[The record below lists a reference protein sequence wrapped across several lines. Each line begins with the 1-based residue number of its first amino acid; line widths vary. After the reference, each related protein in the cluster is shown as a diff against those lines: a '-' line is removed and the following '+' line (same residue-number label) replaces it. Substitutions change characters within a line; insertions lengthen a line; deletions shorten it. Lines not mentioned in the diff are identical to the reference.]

1 MEEKVYEY
9 LNRLVSVPGIS
20 DTDEERKTAEAIR
33 EIIAEQPHFKAYPE
47 NFGTVEIPGDARKR
61 PLVYGLVRGNKKSGR
76 TIILTGH
83 YDVVSVEDYG
93 QLKPLAFSMDELKAE
108 LEKEYG
114 ERVMRAP
121 EKTVGKGSM
130 EDGAKVNEE
139 AGERG
144 EVPEKKTF
152 WAAADPEQDFWN
164 DVASGEWIFGRGAA
178 DMKGGL
184 AAGLAVLLGIGEEVL
199 DGTCGMDGNVLFLSV
214 PDEESYSVG
223 MRGAAGFLAKLR
235 EQEKL
240 SYELLIDLEP
250 MSRDENGQEVFLGSV
265 GKCMPVVLV
274 QGRTAHVSRCFDGL
288 NAVGVLGRMFEKT
301 ELSEEFAEVFD
312 GEVCMPPTW
321 LNFKDLKKEY
331 DVSVPARAAGYLS
344 VLSFRSGP
352 GEILEKMRE
361 LGSEAFAEYIEKMD
375 AESRR
380 LEEKLSGRAMQGKK
394 KCIKTAKPQAAKA
407 ESVDHTDL
415 VSEEYADNVGECEK
429 TNDVVPQK
437 FNVLSFEE
445 LSEQCRKKNADG
457 FEDFLEGLKVRTEAR
472 IRSGET
478 NYPQATIDMMTEVL
492 DWSGLT
498 DLVMVIGFAPPLYPA
513 YHSDQM
519 TGKEG
524 AGSWQFR
531 KIKKASEAAGCMVK
545 KVHYFTGISDLSYC
559 GTCGD
564 MDFSGYAAETPIWG
578 GGYQVDF
585 EEIGKLN
592 IPAVLMG
599 PWGKDIH
606 RRTERVN
613 RKSLLVEL
621 PEILHA
627 LIEDQ
632 S

>member
-9 LNRLVSVPGIS
+9 LKRLVSVPGIS

-33 EIIAEQPHFKAYPE
+33 EILAEQPYFRAYPE

-61 PLVYGLVRGNKKSGR
+61 PLVYGLVRGNRKSGR

-93 QLKPLAFSMDELKAE
+93 KLKPLAFSMDELKTE
-108 LEKEYG
+108 LEKRYG
-114 ERVMRAP
+114 GRVMRETKNHGEYAEP
-121 EKTVGKGSM
+121 GESRIKDGKTPGGSGRKTA
-130 EDGAKVNEE
+130 GA
-139 AGERG
+139 AM
-144 EVPEKKTF
+144 
-152 WAAADPEQDFWN
+152 DPEQDFWN

-199 DGTCGMDGNVLFLSV
+199 DGTCRMDGNVLFLSV

-223 MRGAAGFLAKLR
+223 MRGAAGFLADLR
-235 EQEKL
+235 EREKL
-240 SYELLIDLEP
+240 SYDLLIDLEP
-250 MSRDENGQEVFLGSV
+250 MGRDEKGQEVFLGSV

-301 ELSEEFAEVFD
+301 ELSAEFAEVFD

-331 DVSVPARAAGYLS
+331 DVSIPARAAGYLS
-344 VLSFRSGP
+344 VLSFQSGP
-352 GEILEKMRE
+352 GEIMEKMRE
-361 LGSEAFAEYIEKMD
+361 LGAEAFADYIEKMD
-375 AESRR
+375 AERKM
-380 LEEKLSGRAMQGKK
+380 LEEKLSGRAVQRKK
-394 KCIKTAKPQAAKA
+394 QCVKTAELQAANV
-407 ESVDHTDL
+407 ESIDHTDP

-429 TNDVVPQK
+429 TNDAVPQK

-445 LSEQCRKKNADG
+445 LSEQCRKKDRDG
-457 FEDFLEGLKVRTEAR
+457 FESFMAELKARTEAR

-478 NYPQATIDMMTEVL
+478 NYPQATIDMMTEIL

-498 DLVMVIGFAPPLYPA
+498 DPVMVIGFAPPLYPA

-519 TGKEG
+519 AGKEG

-531 KIKKASEAAGCMVK
+531 KIKRASEAAGCTVK

-564 MDFSGYAAETPIWG
+564 MDFSGYAAETPLWG

-621 PEILHA
+621 PEILHT
-627 LIEDQ
+627 LIENM
-632 S
+632 

>member
-9 LNRLVSVPGIS
+9 LNRIVSVPGIS

-33 EIIAEQPHFKAYPE
+33 EILAEQPYFKAYPE
-47 NFGTVEIPGDARKR
+47 NFGTMEIPGDARKR

-93 QLKPLAFSMDELKAE
+93 KLKPLAFSMDELKAE

-114 ERVMRAP
+114 ERVMWTP
-121 EKTVGKGSM
+121 KKTVGKGSI
-130 EDGAKVNEE
+130 EADAKVNEE
-139 AGERG
+139 AGERA
-144 EVPEKKTF
+144 EVPEKKPF
-152 WAAADPEQDFWN
+152 GAAADPEQDFWN

-184 AAGLAVLLGIGEEVL
+184 AAGLAVLLGIGEEIL
-199 DGTCGMDGNVLFLSV
+199 DGTCRMDGNVLFLSI

-240 SYELLIDLEP
+240 TYELLIDLEP

-301 ELSEEFAEVFD
+301 ELSAEFAEVFD

-344 VLSFRSGP
+344 VLSFQSGP
-352 GEILEKMRE
+352 GEIMEKMRE
-361 LGSEAFAEYIEKMD
+361 LGAEAFADYIEKMD
-375 AESRR
+375 AERKM
-380 LEEKLSGRAMQGKK
+380 LEEKLSGRAVQGKK
-394 KCIKTAKPQAAKA
+394 KCVRTAELQNF
-407 ESVDHTDL
+407 T
-415 VSEEYADNVGECEK
+415 
-429 TNDVVPQK
+429 
-437 FNVLSFEE
+437 VLSFEE
-445 LSEQCRKKNADG
+445 LSEQCRKKDWDG
-457 FEDFLEGLKVRTEAR
+457 FESFMAELKARTEAR

-498 DLVMVIGFAPPLYPA
+498 DPVMVIGFAPPLYPA

-519 TGKEG
+519 AGKEG
-524 AGSWQFR
+524 VGSWQFR
-531 KIKKASEAAGCMVK
+531 KIRKASEAAGCKVK

-564 MDFSGYAAETPIWG
+564 MDFSGYAAETPLWG
-578 GGYQVDF
+578 GSYQVDF
-585 EEIGKLN
+585 DEIGKLN

-613 RKSLLVEL
+613 RKSLLMEL
-621 PEILHA
+621 PEILHT
-627 LIEDQ
+627 LIENM
-632 S
+632 

>member
-9 LNRLVSVPGIS
+9 LKRLVSVPGIS

-33 EIIAEQPHFKAYPE
+33 EILAEQPYFRAYPE
-47 NFGTVEIPGDARKR
+47 SFGTVEIPGDARKR

-93 QLKPLAFSMDELKAE
+93 KLKPLAFSMDELKAE

-114 ERVMRAP
+114 ERLIKEAKDHAGRS
-121 EKTVGKGSM
+121 ETG
-130 EDGAKVNEE
+130 EDGIK
-139 AGERG
+139 AGASGRETAG
-144 EVPEKKTF
+144 T
-152 WAAADPEQDFWN
+152 ALDAEQDFWN

-199 DGTCGMDGNVLFLSV
+199 DGTCRMDGNVLFLSV

-223 MRGAAGFLAKLR
+223 MRGAAGFLADLR
-235 EQEKL
+235 EREKL
-240 SYELLIDLEP
+240 SYDLLIDLEP
-250 MSRDENGQEVFLGSV
+250 MSRDEKGQEVFLGSV

-301 ELSEEFAEVFD
+301 ELSAEFAEVFD

-344 VLSFRSGP
+344 VLSFQSGP
-352 GEILEKMRE
+352 GEILEKMKE
-361 LGSEAFAEYIEKMD
+361 LGGEAFAEYIGKMD
-375 AESRR
+375 AEKRM
-380 LEEKLSGRAMQGKK
+380 LEEKLSGRAVQRKN
-394 KCIKTAKPQAAKA
+394 ASVQADQDYMVMSFA
-407 ESVDHTDL
+407 EL
-415 VSEEYADNVGECEK
+415 AGICREK
-429 TNDVVPQK
+429 D
-437 FNVLSFEE
+437 
-445 LSEQCRKKNADG
+445 ADG
-457 FEDFLEGLKVRTEAR
+457 FDGFMEALKTRTEER
-472 IRSGET
+472 IQEGET

-498 DLVMVIGFAPPLYPA
+498 EPVMVIGFAPPLYPA

-519 TGKEG
+519 AGKEG

-531 KIKKASEAAGCMVK
+531 KIRKAAEAAGCMVK

-559 GTCGD
+559 GACGD
-564 MDFSGYAAETPIWG
+564 MDFSGYAEETPLWG

-585 EEIGKLN
+585 DEIGKLN

-621 PEILHA
+621 PEILHT
-627 LIEDQ
+627 LVEDM
-632 S
+632 

>member
-33 EIIAEQPHFKAYPE
+33 EIIAEQPYFKAYPE

-93 QLKPLAFSMDELKAE
+93 KLKPLAFSMDDLKAE

-114 ERVMRAP
+114 EKVMWTP
-121 EKTVGKGSM
+121 KKTVGKGSM
-130 EDGAKVNEE
+130 EAGTKVNEE
-139 AGERG
+139 AGERA
-144 EVPEKKTF
+144 EVSEKKTIG
-152 WAAADPEQDFWN
+152 AAADPEQDFWD

-223 MRGAAGFLAKLR
+223 MRSAAGFLAKLL

-301 ELSEEFAEVFD
+301 ELSAEFAEVFD

-344 VLSFRSGP
+344 VLSFQSGR
-352 GEILEKMRE
+352 EKSWRRCGS
-361 LGSEAFAEYIEKMD
+361 LGL
-375 AESRR
+375 RR
-380 LEEKLSGRAMQGKK
+380 LRTTLRRWTQRGKCWRRSFPAGR
-394 KCIKTAKPQAAKA
+394 
-407 ESVDHTDL
+407 
-415 VSEEYADNVGECEK
+415 
-429 TNDVVPQK
+429 
-437 FNVLSFEE
+437 
-445 LSEQCRKKNADG
+445 CR
-457 FEDFLEGLKVRTEAR
+457 
-472 IRSGET
+472 
-478 NYPQATIDMMTEVL
+478 
-492 DWSGLT
+492 
-498 DLVMVIGFAPPLYPA
+498 
-513 YHSDQM
+513 
-519 TGKEG
+519 
-524 AGSWQFR
+524 
-531 KIKKASEAAGCMVK
+531 
-545 KVHYFTGISDLSYC
+545 
-559 GTCGD
+559 
-564 MDFSGYAAETPIWG
+564 
-578 GGYQVDF
+578 
-585 EEIGKLN
+585 
-592 IPAVLMG
+592 
-599 PWGKDIH
+599 
-606 RRTERVN
+606 ERN
-613 RKSLLVEL
+613 S
-621 PEILHA
+621 A
-627 LIEDQ
+627 
-632 S
+632 

>member
-9 LNRLVSVPGIS
+9 LKRLVSVPGIS

-33 EIIAEQPHFKAYPE
+33 EILAEQPYFKAYPE

-114 ERVMRAP
+114 ERVMQ
-121 EKTVGKGSM
+121 ETK
-130 EDGAKVNEE
+130 
-139 AGERG
+139 
-144 EVPEKKTF
+144 
-152 WAAADPEQDFWN
+152 AALDPEQDFWN

-199 DGTCGMDGNVLFLSV
+199 DGTCRMDGNVLFLSV

-223 MRGAAGFLAKLR
+223 MRGAAGFLADLR
-235 EQEKL
+235 EREKL
-240 SYELLIDLEP
+240 SYDLLIDLEP
-250 MSRDENGQEVFLGSV
+250 MSRDEKGQEVFLGSV

-301 ELSEEFAEVFD
+301 ELFAEFAEVFD

-344 VLSFRSGP
+344 VLSFQSGP
-352 GEILEKMRE
+352 GEIMEKMKE
-361 LGSEAFAEYIEKMD
+361 LGVEAFAEYIGKMD
-375 AESRR
+375 AEKRM
-380 LEEKLSGRAMQGKK
+380 LEEKLSGRAVQRKKASVQADQGAGVENASLMSEKYSTGRDAGRK
-394 KCIKTAKPQAAKA
+394 NCIVRQDYAVMSFA
-407 ESVDHTDL
+407 ELAGICREKD
-415 VSEEYADNVGECEK
+415 ADDFER
-429 TNDVVPQK
+429 
-437 FNVLSFEE
+437 FMEE
-445 LSEQCRKKNADG
+445 LKA
-457 FEDFLEGLKVRTEAR
+457 RTEAR
-472 IRSGET
+472 IQAGET

-498 DLVMVIGFAPPLYPA
+498 DPVMVIGFAPPLYPA

-519 TGKEG
+519 AGKEG
-524 AGSWQFR
+524 TGSWQFR
-531 KIKKASEAAGCMVK
+531 KIKKAAEAAGCKVK

-564 MDFSGYAAETPIWG
+564 MDFSGYAEETPLWG
-578 GGYQVDF
+578 GGYQVAFD
-585 EEIGKLN
+585 EIGKLN

-621 PEILHA
+621 PEILHT
-627 LIEDQ
+627 LIENM
-632 S
+632 

>member
-33 EIIAEQPHFKAYPE
+33 EIIAEQPYFKAYPE

-93 QLKPLAFSMDELKAE
+93 KLKPLAFSMDELKAE

-121 EKTVGKGSM
+121 KKTVGKSRM
-130 EDGAKVNEE
+130 EAGAKASKET
-139 AGERG
+139 GEG
-144 EVPEKKTF
+144 AEVPEKMTF
-152 WAAADPEQDFWN
+152 RAVADPEQDFWN

-301 ELSEEFAEVFD
+301 ELSAEFAEVFD

-344 VLSFRSGP
+344 VLSFQSGP
-352 GEILEKMRE
+352 GEIMEKMRE
-361 LGSEAFAEYIEKMD
+361 LGAEAFADYIEKMD
-375 AESRR
+375 AERKM
-380 LEEKLSGRAMQGKK
+380 LKEKLSGRAVQRKK
-394 KCIKTAKPQAAKA
+394 QCVKTAELQAANVK
-407 ESVDHTDL
+407 SIDHTDP
-415 VSEEYADNVGECEK
+415 VAEEYADNVGECEK
-429 TNDVVPQK
+429 TNDAVPQK

-445 LSEQCRKKNADG
+445 LSEQCRKKDRDG
-457 FEDFLEGLKVRTEAR
+457 FESFMAELKARTEAR
-472 IRSGET
+472 IRSGGI

-498 DLVMVIGFAPPLYPA
+498 DPVMVIGFAPPLYPA

-519 TGKEG
+519 AGKEG
-524 AGSWQFR
+524 VGSWQFR

-564 MDFSGYAAETPIWG
+564 MDFSGYAAETPLWG

-621 PEILHA
+621 PEILHT

-632 S
+632 A

>member
-9 LNRLVSVPGIS
+9 LKRLVSVPGIS

-33 EIIAEQPHFKAYPE
+33 EILSEQPYFKAYPE

-61 PLVYGLVRGNKKSGR
+61 PLVYGLVRRNKKSGR
-76 TIILTGH
+76 TMILTGH

-108 LEKEYG
+108 LEKEYSA
-114 ERVMRAP
+114 RLMR
-121 EKTVGKGSM
+121 ESKENVGKGSV
-130 EDGAKVNEE
+130 ETSAKANEE
-139 AGERG
+139 AGEKAG
-144 EVPEKKTF
+144 GLKEKTF
-152 WAAADPEQDFWN
+152 VTAMDSEQDFWN

-301 ELSEEFAEVFD
+301 ELSAEFAEVFD

-321 LNFKDLKKEY
+321 LNFKDLKREY

-344 VLSFRSGP
+344 VLSFQSGP
-352 GEILEKMRE
+352 GEIMEKMRE
-361 LGSEAFAEYIEKMD
+361 LGDEAFAEYIEKMD
-375 AESRR
+375 VEKRK
-380 LEEKLSGRAMQGKK
+380 LEGKISGGAVQQNF
-394 KCIKTAKPQAAKA
+394 T
-407 ESVDHTDL
+407 
-415 VSEEYADNVGECEK
+415 
-429 TNDVVPQK
+429 
-437 FNVLSFEE
+437 VLSFAE
-445 LSEQCRKKNADG
+445 LSGQCREKDADS
-457 FEDFLEGLKVRTEAR
+457 FECFMAELKARTEAR
-472 IRSGET
+472 ICSGET

-492 DWSGLT
+492 DWSGIT
-498 DLVMVIGFAPPLYPA
+498 DPVMIIGFAPPLYPA

-519 TGKEG
+519 AGKEG
-524 AGSWQFR
+524 VGSWQFR
-531 KIKKASEAAGCMVK
+531 KIKKASEAAGCTVK

-564 MDFSGYAAETPIWG
+564 MDFSGYAAETPLWG

-621 PEILHA
+621 PEILHT
-627 LIEDQ
+627 LIENI
-632 S
+632 

>member
-9 LNRLVSVPGIS
+9 LKRLVSVPGIS

-33 EIIAEQPHFKAYPE
+33 EILAEQPYFKACPE

-93 QLKPLAFSMDELKAE
+93 PLKPLAFSMDELKAE

-114 ERVMRAP
+114 ERVMRMP
-121 EKTVGKGSM
+121 KKTVGKGSM
-130 EDGAKVNEE
+130 E
-139 AGERG
+139 AGEG
-144 EVPEKKTF
+144 AEVPEKKTF
-152 WAAADPEQDFWN
+152 GAAADPEQDFWN

-184 AAGLAVLLGIGEEVL
+184 AAGLAVLLEIGEEVL

-223 MRGAAGFLAKLR
+223 MRGAAGFLSKLR

-301 ELSEEFAEVFD
+301 ELSAEFAEVFD

-344 VLSFRSGP
+344 VLSFQSGP

-361 LGSEAFAEYIEKMD
+361 LGAEAFEDYIEKMD
-375 AESRR
+375 AEWRM

-394 KCIKTAKPQAAKA
+394 KCVKTAELQAANV
-407 ESVDHTDL
+407 ESIDNTDP
-415 VSEEYADNVGECEK
+415 VSEEYAGNFSGECEK
-429 TNDVVPQK
+429 TNDAVPQK
-437 FNVLSFEE
+437 FNVLSFAE
-445 LSEQCRKKNADG
+445 LSEQCRRKNADD
-457 FEDFLEGLKVRTEAR
+457 FEHFMEELKVRTDAR
-472 IRSGET
+472 IRCGET

-498 DLVMVIGFAPPLYPA
+498 APVMVIGFAPPLYPA

-519 TGKEG
+519 AGKEG
-524 AGSWQFR
+524 AGSWKFR
-531 KIKKASEAAGCMVK
+531 KIKKASEAAGCKVK

-564 MDFSGYAAETPIWG
+564 MDFSGYAAETPLWG

-621 PEILHA
+621 PEILHT
-627 LIEDQ
+627 LIENM
-632 S
+632 

>member
-9 LNRLVSVPGIS
+9 LKRLVSVPGIS

-33 EIIAEQPHFKAYPE
+33 EILAEQPYFRAYPE

-93 QLKPLAFSMDELKAE
+93 RLKSLAFSMDELKAE

-114 ERVMRAP
+114 ERVMWTP
-121 EKTVGKGSM
+121 KKTVGKGSI
-130 EDGAKVNEE
+130 EADGKVNEE
-139 AGERG
+139 AGERA
-144 EVPEKKTF
+144 EVPEKKTVG
-152 WAAADPEQDFWN
+152 AAADPEQDFWD

-199 DGTCGMDGNVLFLSV
+199 DGTCGMEGNVLFLSV

-223 MRGAAGFLAKLR
+223 MRGAAGFLAKFR

-240 SYELLIDLEP
+240 TYELLIDLEP

-301 ELSEEFAEVFD
+301 ELSAEFAEVFD

-361 LGSEAFAEYIEKMD
+361 LGAEAFAEYIEKM
-375 AESRR
+375 AVEKKK

-394 KCIKTAKPQAAKA
+394 KCVRTAELQNF
-407 ESVDHTDL
+407 T
-415 VSEEYADNVGECEK
+415 
-429 TNDVVPQK
+429 
-437 FNVLSFEE
+437 VLSFEE
-445 LSEQCRKKNADG
+445 LSEQCRKKNANG
-457 FEDFLEGLKVRTEAR
+457 FEHFMEELKDRTEAR

-492 DWSGLT
+492 EWSGLT
-498 DLVMVIGFAPPLYPA
+498 DPVMVIGFAPPLYPA

-519 TGKEG
+519 AGKEG

-531 KIKKASEAAGCMVK
+531 KIRKASEAAGCMVK

-564 MDFSGYAAETPIWG
+564 MDFSGYAAETPLWG

-621 PEILHA
+621 PEILHT

-632 S
+632 A

>member
-9 LNRLVSVPGIS
+9 LNRIVSVPGIS

-33 EIIAEQPHFKAYPE
+33 EILAEQPYFKAYPE
-47 NFGTVEIPGDARKR
+47 NFGTMEIPGDARKR

-93 QLKPLAFSMDELKAE
+93 KLKPLAFSMDELKAE

-114 ERVMRAP
+114 ERVMWTP
-121 EKTVGKGSM
+121 KKTVGKGSI
-130 EDGAKVNEE
+130 EADAKVNEE
-139 AGERG
+139 AGERA
-144 EVPEKKTF
+144 EVPEKKPF
-152 WAAADPEQDFWN
+152 GAAADPEQDFWN

-184 AAGLAVLLGIGEEVL
+184 AAGLAVLLGIGEEIL
-199 DGTCGMDGNVLFLSV
+199 DGTCRMDGNVLFLSI

-240 SYELLIDLEP
+240 TYELLIDLEP
-250 MSRDENGQEVFLGSV
+250 MGRDENGQEVFLGSV

-301 ELSEEFAEVFD
+301 ELSAEFAEVFD

-344 VLSFRSGP
+344 VLSFQSGP
-352 GEILEKMRE
+352 GEIMEKMRE
-361 LGSEAFAEYIEKMD
+361 LGAEAFADYIEKMD
-375 AESRR
+375 AERKM
-380 LEEKLSGRAMQGKK
+380 LEEKLSGRAVQGKK
-394 KCIKTAKPQAAKA
+394 KCVRTAELQNF
-407 ESVDHTDL
+407 T
-415 VSEEYADNVGECEK
+415 
-429 TNDVVPQK
+429 
-437 FNVLSFEE
+437 VLSFEE
-445 LSEQCRKKNADG
+445 LSEQCRKKDWDG
-457 FEDFLEGLKVRTEAR
+457 FESFMAELKARTEAR

-498 DLVMVIGFAPPLYPA
+498 DPVMVIGFAPPLYPA

-519 TGKEG
+519 AGKEG
-524 AGSWQFR
+524 VGSWQFR
-531 KIKKASEAAGCMVK
+531 KIRKASEAAGCKVK

-564 MDFSGYAAETPIWG
+564 MDFSGYAAETPLWG
-578 GGYQVDF
+578 GSYQVDF
-585 EEIGKLN
+585 DEIGKLN

-613 RKSLLVEL
+613 RKSLLMEL
-621 PEILHA
+621 PEILHT
-627 LIEDQ
+627 LIENM
-632 S
+632 

>member
-9 LNRLVSVPGIS
+9 LKRLVSVPGIS

-33 EIIAEQPHFKAYPE
+33 EILAEQPYFKAYPE
-47 NFGTVEIPGDARKR
+47 NFGTVKIPGDARKR

-93 QLKPLAFSMDELKAE
+93 QLKPLAFSVDELKAE

-114 ERVMRAP
+114 ERVMRGL
-121 EKTVGKGSM
+121 K
-130 EDGAKVNEE
+130 ED
-139 AGERG
+139 
-144 EVPEKKTF
+144 
-152 WAAADPEQDFWN
+152 ADPEQDFWN

-250 MSRDENGQEVFLGSV
+250 MSRDEDGQEVFLGSV

-301 ELSEEFAEVFD
+301 ELSAEFAEVFD

-344 VLSFRSGP
+344 VLSFQSGP
-352 GEILEKMRE
+352 GEIMEKMRG
-361 LGSEAFAEYIEKMD
+361 LGGEAFAEYIEKMN
-375 AESRR
+375 AEKRM
-380 LEEKLSGRAMQGKK
+380 LEAKLSGRTMQKK
-394 KCIKTAKPQAAKA
+394 KQCVKTAELQAANTEGT
-407 ESVDHTDL
+407 ESTEIMSSST
-415 VSEEYADNVGECEK
+415 SEEHVSCTSEENERMNSTTQQNFA
-429 TNDVVPQK
+429 
-437 FNVLSFEE
+437 VLSFAE
-445 LSEQCRKKNADG
+445 LSEQCREKDADG
-457 FEDFLEGLKVRTEAR
+457 FESFMEELKAHTEAR

-498 DLVMVIGFAPPLYPA
+498 DPVMVIGFAPPLYPA

-519 TGKEG
+519 AGKEG
-524 AGSWQFR
+524 VGSWQFR
-531 KIKKASEAAGCMVK
+531 KIKKASEVARCAVK

-564 MDFSGYAAETPIWG
+564 MDFSGYAAETPLWG
-578 GGYQVDF
+578 SGYQVDF
-585 EEIGKLN
+585 DEIGKLN

-621 PEILHA
+621 PEILHT
-627 LIEDQ
+627 LIENM
-632 S
+632 

>member
-9 LNRLVSVPGIS
+9 LKRLVSVPGIS

-33 EIIAEQPHFKAYPE
+33 EILAEQPYFKACPE
-47 NFGTVEIPGDARKR
+47 NFGTVELPGDARKR

-93 QLKPLAFSMDELKAE
+93 RLKSLAFSMDELKAE

-114 ERVMRAP
+114 ERVMQAP
-121 EKTVGKGSM
+121 KKTVGKGSM
-130 EDGAKVNEE
+130 EAGAKVNEE
-139 AGERG
+139 AGERA
-144 EVPEKKTF
+144 EVPEKKTVG
-152 WAAADPEQDFWN
+152 AAADPEQDFWN

-199 DGTCGMDGNVLFLSV
+199 DGTCGMEGNVLFLSV

-240 SYELLIDLEP
+240 TYELLIDLEP

-301 ELSEEFAEVFD
+301 ELSAEFAEVFD

-344 VLSFRSGP
+344 VLSFQSGP

-361 LGSEAFAEYIEKMD
+361 LGAEAFAEYIEKMD
-375 AESRR
+375 VEKKK

-394 KCIKTAKPQAAKA
+394 KCVRTAELQNF
-407 ESVDHTDL
+407 T
-415 VSEEYADNVGECEK
+415 
-429 TNDVVPQK
+429 
-437 FNVLSFEE
+437 VLSFEE
-445 LSEQCRKKNADG
+445 LSEQCRKKDMDG
-457 FEDFLEGLKVRTEAR
+457 FESFMAELKARTEAR

-492 DWSGLT
+492 EWSGLT
-498 DLVMVIGFAPPLYPA
+498 DPVMVIGFAPPLYPA

-524 AGSWQFR
+524 TGSWQFR
-531 KIKKASEAAGCMVK
+531 KIRKASEAAGCKVK

-564 MDFSGYAAETPIWG
+564 MDFSGYAAETPLWG

-606 RRTERVN
+606 RRM
-613 RKSLLVEL
+613 SG
-621 PEILHA
+621 
-627 LIEDQ
+627 
-632 S
+632 

>member
-33 EIIAEQPHFKAYPE
+33 EIIAEQPYFKAYPE

-265 GKCMPVVLV
+265 GKCMPVVLYI
-274 QGRTAHVSRCFDGL
+274 GTAREMRLQFYEMRH
-288 NAVGVLGRMFEKT
+288 
-301 ELSEEFAEVFD
+301 
-312 GEVCMPPTW
+312 
-321 LNFKDLKKEY
+321 KKHF
-331 DVSVPARAAGYLS
+331 G
-344 VLSFRSGP
+344 
-352 GEILEKMRE
+352 
-361 LGSEAFAEYIEKMD
+361 
-375 AESRR
+375 
-380 LEEKLSGRAMQGKK
+380 MQN
-394 KCIKTAKPQAAKA
+394 
-407 ESVDHTDL
+407 HT
-415 VSEEYADNVGECEK
+415 S
-429 TNDVVPQK
+429 
-437 FNVLSFEE
+437 
-445 LSEQCRKKNADG
+445 
-457 FEDFLEGLKVRTEAR
+457 
-472 IRSGET
+472 
-478 NYPQATIDMMTEVL
+478 
-492 DWSGLT
+492 
-498 DLVMVIGFAPPLYPA
+498 
-513 YHSDQM
+513 
-519 TGKEG
+519 
-524 AGSWQFR
+524 
-531 KIKKASEAAGCMVK
+531 
-545 KVHYFTGISDLSYC
+545 
-559 GTCGD
+559 
-564 MDFSGYAAETPIWG
+564 
-578 GGYQVDF
+578 
-585 EEIGKLN
+585 
-592 IPAVLMG
+592 
-599 PWGKDIH
+599 
-606 RRTERVN
+606 
-613 RKSLLVEL
+613 
-621 PEILHA
+621 
-627 LIEDQ
+627 
-632 S
+632 

>member
-9 LNRLVSVPGIS
+9 LKRLVSVPGIS

-33 EIIAEQPHFKAYPE
+33 EILAEQPYFRAYPE

-93 QLKPLAFSMDELKAE
+93 RLKSLAFSMDELKAE

-114 ERVMRAP
+114 ERVMWTP
-121 EKTVGKGSM
+121 KKNVGKGSI
-130 EDGAKVNEE
+130 EADGKVNEE
-139 AGERG
+139 AGERA
-144 EVPEKKTF
+144 EVPEKKTVG
-152 WAAADPEQDFWN
+152 AAADPEQDFWD

-199 DGTCGMDGNVLFLSV
+199 DGTCGMEGNVLFLSV

-223 MRGAAGFLAKLR
+223 MRGAAGFLAKFR

-240 SYELLIDLEP
+240 TYELLIDLEP

-301 ELSEEFAEVFD
+301 ELSAEFAEVFD

-361 LGSEAFAEYIEKMD
+361 LGAEAFAEYIEKM
-375 AESRR
+375 AVEKKK

-394 KCIKTAKPQAAKA
+394 KCVRTAELQNF
-407 ESVDHTDL
+407 T
-415 VSEEYADNVGECEK
+415 
-429 TNDVVPQK
+429 
-437 FNVLSFEE
+437 VLSFEE
-445 LSEQCRKKNADG
+445 LSEQCRKKNANG
-457 FEDFLEGLKVRTEAR
+457 FEHFMEELKDRTEAR

-492 DWSGLT
+492 EWSGLT
-498 DLVMVIGFAPPLYPA
+498 DPVMVIGFAPPLYPA

-519 TGKEG
+519 AGKEG

-531 KIKKASEAAGCMVK
+531 KIRKASEAAGCMVK

-564 MDFSGYAAETPIWG
+564 MDFSGYAAETPLWG

-621 PEILHA
+621 PEILHT

-632 S
+632 A

>member
-9 LNRLVSVPGIS
+9 LNRIVSVPGIS

-33 EIIAEQPHFKAYPE
+33 EILAEQPYFKACPE

-93 QLKPLAFSMDELKAE
+93 PLKPLAFSMDELKAE

-121 EKTVGKGSM
+121 KKTVGKGSM
-130 EDGAKVNEE
+130 EAGAKAHEE
-139 AGERG
+139 AGERA
-144 EVPEKKTF
+144 EVPEKKPF
-152 WAAADPEQDFWN
+152 GAAADPEQDFWN

-184 AAGLAVLLGIGEEVL
+184 AAGLAVLLEIGEEVL

-250 MSRDENGQEVFLGSV
+250 MGRDENGQEVFLGSV

-301 ELSEEFAEVFD
+301 ELSAEFAEVFD

-344 VLSFRSGP
+344 VLSFQSGP

-361 LGSEAFAEYIEKMD
+361 LGAEAFAEYIEKMD
-375 AESRR
+375 VEKKK

-394 KCIKTAKPQAAKA
+394 KCVRTAELQNF
-407 ESVDHTDL
+407 T
-415 VSEEYADNVGECEK
+415 
-429 TNDVVPQK
+429 
-437 FNVLSFEE
+437 VLSFEE
-445 LSEQCRKKNADG
+445 LSEQCRKKNANG
-457 FEDFLEGLKVRTEAR
+457 FEHFMEELKARTEAR
-472 IRSGET
+472 IRGGET

-498 DLVMVIGFAPPLYPA
+498 DPVMVIGFAPPLYPA

-519 TGKEG
+519 AGKEG
-524 AGSWQFR
+524 VGSWQFR
-531 KIKKASEAAGCMVK
+531 KIKKASEAAGCKVK

-564 MDFSGYAAETPIWG
+564 MDFSGYAAETPLWG

-621 PEILHA
+621 PEILHT

-632 S
+632 A

>member
-9 LNRLVSVPGIS
+9 LKRLVSVPGIS

-33 EIIAEQPHFKAYPE
+33 EILAEQPYFRAYPE

-61 PLVYGLVRGNKKSGR
+61 PLVYGLVRGNKKSER

-114 ERVMRAP
+114 ERVMQEA
-121 EKTVGKGSM
+121 KKHVGKGSI
-130 EDGAKVNEE
+130 E
-139 AGERG
+139 AGEIA
-144 EVPEKKTF
+144 EVPEKKTLG
-152 WAAADPEQDFWN
+152 AAVDPEQDFWN

-199 DGTCGMDGNVLFLSV
+199 DGTCRVDGNVLFLSV

-223 MRGAAGFLAKLR
+223 MRGAAGFLAEFRGK
-235 EQEKL
+235 EKL
-240 SYELLIDLEP
+240 SYDLLIDLEP
-250 MSRDENGQEVFLGSV
+250 MSRDEKGQEVFLGSV

-301 ELSEEFAEVFD
+301 ELSAEFAEVFD

-344 VLSFRSGP
+344 VLSFQSGP
-352 GEILEKMRE
+352 GEIMEKMKE
-361 LGSEAFAEYIEKMD
+361 LGSEAFAEYIGKMD
-375 AESRR
+375 AEKRI
-380 LEEKLSGRAMQGKK
+380 LEEKLSGRAVQGKN
-394 KCIKTAKPQAAKA
+394 ASVQADQGAGVENASLMPEKYSACKNDGRKSCVVKQDYAVMSFAELAGICREKDSDDFESFMDALKA
-407 ESVDHTDL
+407 
-415 VSEEYADNVGECEK
+415 
-429 TNDVVPQK
+429 
-437 FNVLSFEE
+437 
-445 LSEQCRKKNADG
+445 
-457 FEDFLEGLKVRTEAR
+457 RTEAR

-498 DLVMVIGFAPPLYPA
+498 DPVMVIGFAPPLYPA

-519 TGKEG
+519 AGKEG

-531 KIKKASEAAGCMVK
+531 KIKKAAEAAGCKVK

-564 MDFSGYAAETPIWG
+564 MDFSGYAEETPLWG

-585 EEIGKLN
+585 DEIGKLN

-621 PEILHA
+621 PEILHT
-627 LIEDQ
+627 LIEDM
-632 S
+632 

>member
-9 LNRLVSVPGIS
+9 LNRIVSVPGIS

-33 EIIAEQPHFKAYPE
+33 EILAEQPYFKAYPE
-47 NFGTVEIPGDARKR
+47 NFGTMEIPGDARKR

-93 QLKPLAFSMDELKAE
+93 PLKPLAFSMDELKAE

-114 ERVMRAP
+114 GRVMRAP
-121 EKTVGKGSM
+121 EKTVGKGSV
-130 EDGAKVNEE
+130 EAGAKANEE
-139 AGERG
+139 AGERA
-144 EVPEKKTF
+144 EVPEKKPF
-152 WAAADPEQDFWN
+152 GAAADPEQDFWN

-184 AAGLAVLLGIGEEVL
+184 AAGLAVLLGIGEEIL
-199 DGTCGMDGNVLFLSV
+199 DGTCRMDGNVLFLSI

-240 SYELLIDLEP
+240 TYELLIDLEP
-250 MSRDENGQEVFLGSV
+250 MGRDENGQEVFLGSV

-301 ELSEEFAEVFD
+301 ELSAEFAEVFD

-344 VLSFRSGP
+344 VLSFQSGP

-361 LGSEAFAEYIEKMD
+361 LGAETFAEYIEKMD
-375 AESRR
+375 VEKKK

-394 KCIKTAKPQAAKA
+394 KCVRTAELQNF
-407 ESVDHTDL
+407 T
-415 VSEEYADNVGECEK
+415 
-429 TNDVVPQK
+429 
-437 FNVLSFEE
+437 VLSFEE
-445 LSEQCRKKNADG
+445 LSGQCRKKNANG
-457 FEDFLEGLKVRTEAR
+457 FEHFMEELKARTEAR

-498 DLVMVIGFAPPLYPA
+498 DPVMVIGFAPPLYPA

-519 TGKEG
+519 AGKEG
-524 AGSWQFR
+524 VGSWQFR
-531 KIKKASEAAGCMVK
+531 KIRKASEAAGCKVK

-564 MDFSGYAAETPIWG
+564 MDFSGYAAETPLWG

-621 PEILHA
+621 PEILHT
-627 LIEDQ
+627 LIENM
-632 S
+632 

>member
-33 EIIAEQPHFKAYPE
+33 EIIAEQPYFKAYPE
-47 NFGTVEIPGDARKR
+47 NFGMVEIPGDARKR

-83 YDVVSVEDYG
+83 YDVVSVDDYG
-93 QLKPLAFSMDELKAE
+93 PLKPLAFSMDELKAE

-114 ERVMRAP
+114 ERMMWTP
-121 EKTVGKGSM
+121 KKTVGKGSI
-130 EDGAKVNEE
+130 EAGAKASKE
-139 AGERG
+139 AGERA
-144 EVPEKKTF
+144 EVPEKKTCG
-152 WAAADPEQDFWN
+152 AAADPEQNFWD

-199 DGTCGMDGNVLFLSV
+199 DGTCRMDGNVLFLSV

-223 MRGAAGFLAKLR
+223 MRGAAGFLAKLL

-301 ELSEEFAEVFD
+301 ELSAEFAEVFD

-344 VLSFRSGP
+344 VLSFQSGP
-352 GEILEKMRE
+352 GEIMEKMRE
-361 LGSEAFAEYIEKMD
+361 LGAEAFADYIEKMD
-375 AESRR
+375 AERKM
-380 LEEKLSGRAMQGKK
+380 LEEKLSGRAVQRKK
-394 KCIKTAKPQAAKA
+394 Q
-407 ESVDHTDL
+407 
-415 VSEEYADNVGECEK
+415 CEK
-429 TNDVVPQK
+429 TNDAVPQK
-437 FNVLSFEE
+437 FNVLSFEK
-445 LSEQCRKKNADG
+445 LSEQCRKKDRDG
-457 FEDFLEGLKVRTEAR
+457 FESFMAELKARTEAR
-472 IRSGET
+472 IRSGGI
-478 NYPQATIDMMTEVL
+478 NYPQATIDIMTEVL

-498 DLVMVIGFAPPLYPA
+498 DPVMVIGFAPPLYPA

-519 TGKEG
+519 AGKEG
-524 AGSWQFR
+524 VGSWQFR

-564 MDFSGYAAETPIWG
+564 MDFSGYAAETPLWG

-621 PEILHA
+621 PEILHT

-632 S
+632 A

>member
-9 LNRLVSVPGIS
+9 LKRLVSVPGIS

-33 EIIAEQPHFKAYPE
+33 EILAEQPYFRAYPE
-47 NFGTVEIPGDARKR
+47 NSGTVEIPGDARKR

-114 ERVMRAP
+114 ERVMQ
-121 EKTVGKGSM
+121 ETK
-130 EDGAKVNEE
+130 
-139 AGERG
+139 
-144 EVPEKKTF
+144 
-152 WAAADPEQDFWN
+152 AALDPEQDFWN

-199 DGTCGMDGNVLFLSV
+199 DGTCRMDGNVLFLSV

-223 MRGAAGFLAKLR
+223 MRGAAGFLADLR
-235 EQEKL
+235 EREKL
-240 SYELLIDLEP
+240 SYDLLIDLEP
-250 MSRDENGQEVFLGSV
+250 MSRDEKGQEVFLGSV

-301 ELSEEFAEVFD
+301 ELSAEFAEVFD

-344 VLSFRSGP
+344 VLSFQSGP
-352 GEILEKMRE
+352 GEIMEKMKE
-361 LGSEAFAEYIEKMD
+361 LGGEAFAEYIGKMD
-375 AESRR
+375 AEKRM
-380 LEEKLSGRAMQGKK
+380 LDEKLSGRAVQRKKASVQADPGAGVENTSLMSEKYSTGKDDGRK
-394 KCIKTAKPQAAKA
+394 SCVVKQ
-407 ESVDHTDL
+407 
-415 VSEEYADNVGECEK
+415 EYAVMSFAELAGICREK
-429 TNDVVPQK
+429 GADD
-437 FNVLSFEE
+437 FESFMEE
-445 LSEQCRKKNADG
+445 LKS
-457 FEDFLEGLKVRTEAR
+457 RTEAR

-498 DLVMVIGFAPPLYPA
+498 DPVMVIGFAPPLYPA

-519 TGKEG
+519 AGKEG

-531 KIKKASEAAGCMVK
+531 KIKKAAEAAGCMVK

-564 MDFSGYAAETPIWG
+564 MDFSGYAEETPLWG

-585 EEIGKLN
+585 DEIGKLN

-621 PEILHA
+621 PEILHT
-627 LIEDQ
+627 LIEDM
-632 S
+632 

>member
-9 LNRLVSVPGIS
+9 LNRIVSVPGIS

-33 EIIAEQPHFKAYPE
+33 EILAEQPYFKAYPE
-47 NFGTVEIPGDARKR
+47 NFGTMEIPGDARKR

-93 QLKPLAFSMDELKAE
+93 RLKSLAFSMDELKAE

-121 EKTVGKGSM
+121 KKTVGKSSI
-130 EDGAKVNEE
+130 EADAKVNEE
-139 AGERG
+139 AGERA
-144 EVPEKKTF
+144 EVPEKKPF
-152 WAAADPEQDFWN
+152 GAAADPEQDFWN

-184 AAGLAVLLGIGEEVL
+184 AAGLAVLLGIGEEIL
-199 DGTCGMDGNVLFLSV
+199 DGTCRMEGNVLFLSV

-240 SYELLIDLEP
+240 TYELLIDLEP
-250 MSRDENGQEVFLGSV
+250 MGRDENGQEVFLGSV

-301 ELSEEFAEVFD
+301 ELSAEFAEVFD

-344 VLSFRSGP
+344 VLSFQSGP
-352 GEILEKMRE
+352 GEIMEKMRE
-361 LGSEAFAEYIEKMD
+361 LGAEAFADYIEKMD
-375 AESRR
+375 AERKM
-380 LEEKLSGRAMQGKK
+380 LEEKLSGRAVQGKK
-394 KCIKTAKPQAAKA
+394 KCVRTAELQNF
-407 ESVDHTDL
+407 T
-415 VSEEYADNVGECEK
+415 
-429 TNDVVPQK
+429 
-437 FNVLSFEE
+437 VLSFEE
-445 LSEQCRKKNADG
+445 LSEQCRKKDWDG
-457 FEDFLEGLKVRTEAR
+457 FESFMAELKARTEAR

-492 DWSGLT
+492 EWSGLT
-498 DLVMVIGFAPPLYPA
+498 DPVMVIGFAPPLYPA

-564 MDFSGYAAETPIWG
+564 MDFSGYAAETPLWG

-621 PEILHA
+621 PEILHT
-627 LIEDQ
+627 LIENM
-632 S
+632 

>member
-9 LNRLVSVPGIS
+9 LKRLVSVPGIS
-20 DTDEERKTAEAIR
+20 DTDEERKAAEAIR
-33 EIIAEQPHFKAYPE
+33 EILAEQPYFRAYPE
-47 NFGTVEIPGDARKR
+47 NFGTVGIPGDARKR

-93 QLKPLAFSMDELKAE
+93 KLKPLAFSMDALKAE

-114 ERVMRAP
+114 GRLIKEAKDHAGRT
-121 EKTVGKGSM
+121 ETG
-130 EDGAKVNEE
+130 EDGIK
-139 AGERG
+139 AGDSGRG
-144 EVPEKKTF
+144 T
-152 WAAADPEQDFWN
+152 AGTALDAEQDFWN

-199 DGTCGMDGNVLFLSV
+199 DGTCQMDGNVLFLSV

-223 MRGAAGFLAKLR
+223 MRGAAGFLADLR
-235 EQEKL
+235 EREKL
-240 SYELLIDLEP
+240 SYDLLIDLEP
-250 MSRDENGQEVFLGSV
+250 MSRDEKGQEVFLGSV

-301 ELSEEFAEVFD
+301 ELSAEFAEVFD

-344 VLSFRSGP
+344 VLSFQSGP
-352 GEILEKMRE
+352 GEILEKMKE
-361 LGSEAFAEYIEKMD
+361 LGGEAFAEYIGKMD
-375 AESRR
+375 AEKRM
-380 LEEKLSGRAMQGKK
+380 LEEKLSGRAVQRKN
-394 KCIKTAKPQAAKA
+394 ASVQADQDHMVMSFA
-407 ESVDHTDL
+407 EL
-415 VSEEYADNVGECEK
+415 AGICREK
-429 TNDVVPQK
+429 D
-437 FNVLSFEE
+437 
-445 LSEQCRKKNADG
+445 ADG
-457 FEDFLEGLKVRTEAR
+457 FEGFMEALKTRTEAR
-472 IRSGET
+472 IQAGET

-498 DLVMVIGFAPPLYPA
+498 DPVMVIGFAPPLYPA

-519 TGKEG
+519 AGKEG

-531 KIKKASEAAGCMVK
+531 KIKKAAEAAGCMIK

-559 GTCGD
+559 GACGD
-564 MDFSGYAAETPIWG
+564 MDFSGYAEETPLWG

-585 EEIGKLN
+585 DEIGKLN

-621 PEILHA
+621 PEILHT
-627 LIEDQ
+627 LVEDM
-632 S
+632 

>member
-9 LNRLVSVPGIS
+9 LKRLVSVPGIS

-33 EIIAEQPHFKAYPE
+33 EILAEQPYFKAYPE

-93 QLKPLAFSMDELKAE
+93 RLKSLAFSMDELKAE

-121 EKTVGKGSM
+121 KKTVGKSSI
-130 EDGAKVNEE
+130 EADAKVNEE
-139 AGERG
+139 AGERA
-144 EVPEKKTF
+144 EVPEKKPF
-152 WAAADPEQDFWN
+152 GAAADPEQDFWD

-184 AAGLAVLLGIGEEVL
+184 AAGLAVLLGIGEEIL
-199 DGTCGMDGNVLFLSV
+199 DGTCRMEGNVLFLSV

-240 SYELLIDLEP
+240 TYELLIDLEP
-250 MSRDENGQEVFLGSV
+250 MGRDENGQEVFLGSV

-301 ELSEEFAEVFD
+301 ELSAEFAEVFD

-344 VLSFRSGP
+344 VLSFQSGP
-352 GEILEKMRE
+352 GEIMEKMRE
-361 LGSEAFAEYIEKMD
+361 LGAEAFADYIEKMD
-375 AESRR
+375 AERKM
-380 LEEKLSGRAMQGKK
+380 LEEKLSGRAVQGKK
-394 KCIKTAKPQAAKA
+394 KCVRTAELQNF
-407 ESVDHTDL
+407 T
-415 VSEEYADNVGECEK
+415 
-429 TNDVVPQK
+429 
-437 FNVLSFEE
+437 VLSFVE
-445 LSEQCRKKNADG
+445 LSEQCRKKDWDG
-457 FEDFLEGLKVRTEAR
+457 FESFMAELKARTEAR

-498 DLVMVIGFAPPLYPA
+498 DPVMVIGFAPPLYPA

-519 TGKEG
+519 AGKEG
-524 AGSWQFR
+524 VGSWQFR
-531 KIKKASEAAGCMVK
+531 KIRKASEAAGCKVK

-564 MDFSGYAAETPIWG
+564 MDFSGYAAETPLWG

-585 EEIGKLN
+585 DEIGKLN
-592 IPAVLMG
+592 ISAVLMG

-613 RKSLLVEL
+613 RKSLLMEL
-621 PEILHA
+621 PEILHT
-627 LIEDQ
+627 LIENM
-632 S
+632 